1 MGTAEKHG
9 KGKISFD
16 VKKSLDSG
24 CFYEKITYLYRA
36 LRFNL

>member
-9 KGKISFD
+9 KGKKSFD

-36 LRFNL
+36 LRFKL